1 MVRVGVGSL
10 RVCEVKP
17 PHVEYAAAAAAD
29 DDDGYAILLLLMTL
43 LTRMR
48 LQPAR
53 DKRRSSNR

>member
-29 DDDGYAILLLLMTL
+29 DDDGYADSAAADDAADADALATC
-43 LTRMR
+43 TRQAPF
-48 LQPAR
+48 L
-53 DKRRSSNR
+53 